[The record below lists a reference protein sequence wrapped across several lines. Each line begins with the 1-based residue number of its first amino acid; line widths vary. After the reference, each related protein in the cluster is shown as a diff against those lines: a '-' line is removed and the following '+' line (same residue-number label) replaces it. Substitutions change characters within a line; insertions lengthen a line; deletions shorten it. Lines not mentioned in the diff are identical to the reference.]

1 VTFLT
6 KNFDMITYLNFAV
19 IVAQNIVLIANV
31 NAKDT
36 YFITTSLDQP
46 FVWLQVVSTILA
58 GLIMVAYC
66 IKDVHLL
73 IKNINFTLKLR
84 G

>member
-1 VTFLT
+1 MV
-6 KNFDMITYLNFAV
+6 TYLNFAV
-19 IVAQNIVLIANV
+19 IVAQNVVLIANV

-36 YFITTSLDQP
+36 YFNTTSLDQP
-46 FVWLQVVSTILA
+46 FVWLQVISTILA
-58 GLIMVAYC
+58 GLIMIAYC

-73 IKNINFTLKLR
+73 VKIINLDLKLR